1 MESLEDDE
9 EGMKHYEFL
18 VDVCETIE
26 VAEESFC
33 GGARLFADGGMRI
46 EKVKM
51 GYEQNESY
59 LSLSA
64 KPGDVASMDAFF
76 ELQTILRPEE
86 GKVGKV
92 VRRLQ
97 EDYQKRVSEAAEAT
111 NETDTQVE
119 SDWTEPVSQGITS

>member
-1 MESLEDDE
+1 MESLGDDE

-18 VDVCETIE
+18 VHVSETIE

-33 GGARLFADGGMRI
+33 GGARLFADGGMRV
-46 EKVKM
+46 ENVRM
-51 GYEQNESY
+51 GYEKNESY

-76 ELQTILRPEE
+76 ELQTILRPEDS
-86 GKVGKV
+86 KVGKV

-97 EDYQKRVSEAAEAT
+97 EDYMKRVSEAAEAT

-119 SDWTEPVSQGITS
+119 SDWTAPVSQGITS

>member
-1 MESLEDDE
+1 
-9 EGMKHYEFL
+9 
-18 VDVCETIE
+18 
-26 VAEESFC
+26 
-33 GGARLFADGGMRI
+33 MR
-46 EKVKM
+46 
-51 GYEQNESY
+51 
-59 LSLSA
+59 LSA
-64 KPGDVASMDAFF
+64 NTGDVASMDAFF

>member
-1 MESLEDDE
+1 MESLGDDE

-18 VDVCETIE
+18 VHVNETIE

-64 KPGDVASMDAFF
+64 KPGVAASMDAFF
-76 ELQTILRPEE
+76 ELQTILRPQDS
-86 GKVGKV
+86 KVGQV
-92 VRRLQ
+92 VSRKQQ
-97 EDYQKRVSEAAEAT
+97 EYMKRVSEPAEAT
-111 NETDTQVE
+111 NETDTHVDSE
-119 SDWTEPVSQGITS
+119 WTHPVGGGIAT